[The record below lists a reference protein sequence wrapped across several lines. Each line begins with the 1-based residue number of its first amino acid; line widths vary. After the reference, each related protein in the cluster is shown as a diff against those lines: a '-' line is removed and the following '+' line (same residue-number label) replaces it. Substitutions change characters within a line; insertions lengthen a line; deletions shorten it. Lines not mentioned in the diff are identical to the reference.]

1 MAGSDK
7 TDGTASSGSDSKNDS
22 GLGFGATWSMA
33 AGGMVGG
40 GIFSVLG
47 VIVGVAGAWTWLS
60 FVIAGLIALAT
71 SLSYVHLAAKYG
83 EGGGAFTFL
92 REVNAEG
99 FAGSLSWVLVVGYTL
114 TMSVYAST
122 FGHYGAY
129 ALGLGVTGWAARVG
143 AVALVGAI
151 IALNLRGTGSTARVE
166 TVIVWGN
173 LILLIGLSAFGL
185 ADWSTDQL
193 SAGIEPV
200 GWTGALVGA
209 ATIFMSYEGF
219 QLLAYDYSEIERPKQ
234 TLQRAVPLAVV
245 FVIGVYVAVALGA
258 AMLTGAGTL
267 QERSNVALSVA
278 GEAALGTWGLWLV
291 TLAAACATAAAV
303 NSTLF
308 ATARLAK
315 RVADD
320 GELPAVVDHTNGAGV
335 PDRALMGIGAGAAV
349 LAVVGSLSTLVEAA
363 SLAFL
368 FTFAVVN
375 VLAFRNLD
383 RGRLV
388 SAAGALGAA
397 AATLLLVWRFAHRDP
412 VALAF
417 LAGVVLLATVGRRVI
432 LRHTRTESGTSDEDT
447 DDS

>member
-1 MAGSDK
+1 
-7 TDGTASSGSDSKNDS
+7 
-22 GLGFGATWSMA
+22 
-33 AGGMVGG
+33 
-40 GIFSVLG
+40 
-47 VIVGVAGAWTWLS
+47 
-60 FVIAGLIALAT
+60 VIAGLIALAT
-71 SLSYVHLAAKYG
+71 SLSYVHLAADYG

-92 REVNAEG
+92 REINAEG

-129 ALGLGVTGWAARVG
+129 ALGLGVSGWAARAG

-219 QLLAYDYSEIERPKQ
+219 QLLAYDYKEIERPKK

-267 QERSNVALSVA
+267 QERSDVALSVA

-308 ATARLAK
+308 ATARLAR
-315 RVADD
+315 RVASD

-335 PDRALMGIGAGAAV
+335 PDRALMGIGAVAAV

-375 VLAFRNLD
+375 VLAFRHLHH
-383 RGRLV
+383 GRWV
-388 SAAGALGAA
+388 SAAGALGAG
-397 AATLLLVWRFAHRDP
+397 AATVLLVWRFAHRDP

-417 LAGVVLLATVGRRVI
+417 LAGVVVLATAGRHVLLAHV
-432 LRHTRTESGTSDEDT
+432 RTESSD
-447 DDS
+447 

>member
-1 MAGSDK
+1 MASP
-7 TDGTASSGSDSKNDS
+7 TDMPDADTTDSTPSHGEDSSNGGN
-22 GLGFGATWSMA
+22 LGFGATWSMA

-71 SLSYVHLAAKYG
+71 SLSYVRLAAAYG

-92 REVNAEG
+92 REINAKG

-114 TMSVYAST
+114 TMGVYAAT

-129 ALGLGVTGWAARVG
+129 ALGLGVSGWAARVG
-143 AVALVGAI
+143 AVALVGVI
-151 IALNLRGTGSTARVE
+151 IGINLRGTGSTARVE

-173 LILLIGLSAFGL
+173 LILLIGLSAFGM
-185 ADWSTDQL
+185 AEWSTDQL
-193 SAGIEPV
+193 TAGLEPV

-219 QLLAYDYSEIERPKQ
+219 QLLAYDYGEISRPKK

-258 AMLTGAGTL
+258 TMLVGAGTL
-267 QERSNVALSVA
+267 QEHSNVALSVA
-278 GEAALGTWGLWLV
+278 GEAALGAWGLWLV

-320 GELPAVVDHTNGAGV
+320 GELPAIVDHTNGAGV
-335 PDRALMGIGAGAAV
+335 PDRALIGIGAGAAV
-349 LAVVGSLSTLVEAA
+349 LAVIGSLSTLVEAA

-375 VLAFRNLD
+375 VLAFRHLD
-383 RGRLV
+383 RGRWI

-412 VALAF
+412 IALGF
-417 LAGVVLLATVGRRVI
+417 LAGVVLLATAGRHLLLARM
-432 LRHTRTESGTSDEDT
+432 RTKTSD
-447 DDS
+447 

>member
-1 MAGSDK
+1 M
-7 TDGTASSGSDSKNDS
+7 ASSSDNSGNDANDDGG

-60 FVIAGLIALAT
+60 FVLAGLVALAT
-71 SLSYVHLAAKYG
+71 SVCYVRLAASYG

-92 REVNAEG
+92 REIDADG

-114 TMSVYAST
+114 TMAVYAST

-129 ALGLGVTGWAARVG
+129 ALGLGVDGWAARVG
-143 AVALVGAI
+143 AVALVA
-151 IALNLRGTGSTARVE
+151 AVVAVNLRGTGSTARLE

-173 LILLIGLSAFGL
+173 LILLLGLAAFGL
-185 ADWSTDQL
+185 ADWAPDQL

-200 GWTGALVGA
+200 GWTGAIVGA

-219 QLLAYDYSEIERPKQ
+219 QLLAYDYGEIERPKK
-234 TLQRAVPLAVV
+234 TLVRAVPTAVV

-267 QERSNVALSVA
+267 QDRSEVALAVA
-278 GEAALGTWGLWLV
+278 GEAALGAWGLGLV
-291 TLAAACATAAAV
+291 TVAAAFATAAAV

-308 ATARLAK
+308 ATARLSR
-315 RVADD
+315 RVAED
-320 GELPAVVDHTNGAGV
+320 GELPAAIDHTNSAGV
-335 PDRALMGIGAGAAV
+335 PDRALMGIGGASAALAV
-349 LAVVGSLSTLVEAA
+349 LGSLSTLVEAA

-368 FTFAVVN
+368 FTFAVVDALAVRHLRQGRWIG
-375 VLAFRNLD
+375 VL
-383 RGRLV
+383 
-388 SAAGALGAA
+388 GALGAGGA
-397 AATLLLVWRFAHRDP
+397 ALVLVWRFAHREP
-412 VALAF
+412 IVLAV
-417 LAGVVLLATVGRRVI
+417 LGAVVLLATVGRRYI
-432 LRHTRTESGTSDEDT
+432 LAHTKTESAD
-447 DDS
+447 